1 MKGAVD
7 QAKSSTG
14 LGGIVEGLKDKINGA
29 AITDES
35 PAKNLTDV
43 RSALLTLSL
52 AAGQKRLLCVAYTG
66 WRECVKMHSVGA
78 PLE

>member
-1 MKGAVD
+1 VKGAVEG
-7 QAKSSTG
+7 AKEKSG

-43 RSALLTLSL
+43 RACQVL
-52 AAGQKRLLCVAYTG
+52 AVFNA
-66 WRECVKMHSVGA
+66 S
-78 PLE
+78 